1 MILLQLHPLFGI
13 TISILILCG
22 TILFGQKLLT
32 KLGQQESVVVA
43 LGLGMVLISQS
54 LYIFTLNKVS
64 INIIYPTALFL
75 MVMGIRYLFINRSL
89 LFSIKNAWRNRSLNL
104 LHDPFYFLSV
114 SLMIS
119 YVLLSFSPPTNA
131 DSLHYHWGIPVYFML
146 HQEWPSTNL

>member
-1 MILLQLHPLFGI
+1 MVSPFHPLFGI
-13 TISILILCG
+13 TIGILILCG

-43 LGLGMVLISQS
+43 LGLGMVLIFYS

-64 INIIYPTALFL
+64 INIIYPTALCL
-75 MVMGIRYLFINRSL
+75 MVMGIRYLFINQSL
-89 LFSIKNAWRNRSLNL
+89 LFSIKNTCRNRSLNL

-131 DSLHYHWGIPVYFML
+131 DALH
-146 HQEWPSTNL
+146 

>member
-1 MILLQLHPLFGI
+1 MIVSPFHPLFGI
-13 TISILILCG
+13 TIGILILCG

-64 INIIYPTALFL
+64 INIIYPTALCL

-89 LFSIKNAWRNRSLNL
+89 LFSIKNEWRNRSLNL

-119 YVLLSFSPPTNA
+119 YVLLSFSPPKNA
-131 DSLHYHWGIPVYFML
+131 NAVHYHWNPCGPNC
-146 HQEWPSTNL
+146 W

>member
-1 MILLQLHPLFGI
+1 MLELPFHPLFGI
-13 TISILILCG
+13 IIAILILCG
-22 TILFGQKLLT
+22 IILFGQMLLT

-43 LGLGMVLISQS
+43 LGLGMVLISQT
-54 LYIFTLNKVS
+54 LYIFTLNK
-64 INIIYPTALFL
+64 ITLLIIYPTALCL
-75 MVMGIRYLFINRSL
+75 MLMGIRYLFINRSL

-131 DSLHYHWGIPVYFML
+131 DALHYHWGIPVYL
-146 HQEWPSTNL
+146 LRHQE

>member
-1 MILLQLHPLFGI
+1 MIVSPFHPLFGI
-13 TISILILCG
+13 TIGILILCG
-22 TILFGQKLLT
+22 TILFGQKLLK
-32 KLGQQESVVVA
+32 KLGQKENVVVA

-64 INIIYPTALFL
+64 INIIYPTAFCL
-75 MVMGIRYLFINRSL
+75 MIMGIRYLFINRSL
-89 LFSIKNAWRNRSLNL
+89 LFSIKNEWRNRSLNL

-119 YVLLSFSPPTNA
+119 YVLLSFCPPTNA
-131 DSLHYHWGIPVYFML
+131 DALHYHWGIPVYFML